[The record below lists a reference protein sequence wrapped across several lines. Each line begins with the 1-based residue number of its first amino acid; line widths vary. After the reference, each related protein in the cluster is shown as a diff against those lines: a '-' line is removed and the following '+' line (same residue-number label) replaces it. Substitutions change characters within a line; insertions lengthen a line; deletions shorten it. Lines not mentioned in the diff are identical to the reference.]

1 MAFVSEDFDPPRR
14 LATDRF
20 VLEPLGPEHNER
32 DYAAWTSSMDH
43 IRSTPGFED
52 WDWPH
57 EMPLEENLGD
67 LERHARDF
75 ADRTGF
81 TFTVLDPADD
91 DVIGCLY
98 LYPAKDDD
106 HDVSA
111 RSWVRASH
119 ADLDVPLWEAVSA
132 WLAADWPWTNPSYAP
147 RSP

>member
-1 MAFVSEDFDPPRR
+1 MPFVPDDFDPPRR

-43 IRSTPGFED
+43 IRTTPGFDD

-57 EMPLEENLGD
+57 EMPIEANLGD

-75 ADRTGF
+75 TDRTGF

-98 LYPAKDDD
+98 LYPAKDDV

-119 ADLDVPLWEAVSA
+119 AELDVPLWEAVTA
-132 WLAADWPWTNPSYAP
+132 WLASDWPWQNPRYAA
-147 RSP
+147 RQ